1 MAEPAIA
8 RRGWYGDKPVMRFA
22 EAAQDPLIAMQSP
35 AYEADS
41 VVTLT
46 EKGLAAIDELH
57 DGGTSE

>member
-1 MAEPAIA
+1 MSFC
-8 RRGWYGDKPVMRFA
+8 GW
-22 EAAQDPLIAMQSP
+22 EAGSMQSP

>member
-1 MAEPAIA
+1 
-8 RRGWYGDKPVMRFA
+8 MRFA